1 MALFTT
7 ALDNTLIFS
16 KGFVKNEDVIAVEY
30 KDNKELSYMTKQ
42 ALDYLKSLNEVIT
55 IVPITSRSLEEFKQL
70 TFYNLFEHAI
80 LSNGLTILYK
90 GLVEDG
96 NWQYIIQKEFE
107 KMNLADVESLLYNCS
122 SLFKSDFELRGY
134 YYYAE
139 VKEHQEI
146 MVLKLL
152 KPFLYKDWNCF
163 IQDNKLYVTPKIV
176 TKEKALKFLAKKYN
190 LDLMYSFGAGAC
202 KEDKDFINLT
212 LNKISFTNSELW
224 DSLEEA
230 EKYKYSVFILGLS
243 DSERMLK
250 MIKGPENNG
259 FKNN

>member
-1 MALFTT
+1 MTLFAT

-30 KDNKELSYMTKQ
+30 KDNQELSYTTKQ
-42 ALDYLKSLNEVIT
+42 ALEILKKLNEKIT

-70 TFYNLFEHAI
+70 TFYSMFEHTI
-80 LSNGLTILYK
+80 LSNGLVILYK

-107 KMNLADVESLLYNCS
+107 KMDLSDVESLLYNCS
-122 SLFKSDFELRGY
+122 SLFKSDFELRDY

-152 KPFLYKDWNCF
+152 KPFLHKDWNCF
-163 IQDNKLYVTPKIV
+163 VQDNKLYVTPKIV
-176 TKEKALKFLAKKYN
+176 TKENALKFLSKKYD
-190 LDLMYSFGAGAC
+190 LDLLHSWGVGDS
-202 KEDKDFINLT
+202 KIDKGFIDLT
-212 LNKISFTNSELW
+212 MNKISFVNSELW
-224 DSLEEA
+224 DSLKEK
-230 EKYKYSVFILGLS
+230 EKYKYSIFLLGLS
-243 DSERMLK
+243 GSEEMLK
-250 MIKGPENNG
+250 MIGR
-259 FKNN
+259 FL

>member
-1 MALFTT
+1 MPLFAT

-42 ALDYLKSLNEVIT
+42 AFDYLNSLNEEIT
-55 IVPITSRSLEEFKQL
+55 IVPISSRSLEEFKQL
-70 TFYNLFEHAI
+70 TFYSMFEHAI
-80 LSNGLTILYK
+80 LSNGLVILYK

-107 KMNLADVESLLYNCS
+107 KMDLVNVESLLYNCS
-122 SLFKSDFELRGY
+122 SLFKSNFELRDY

-146 MVLKLL
+146 MALKLL
-152 KPFLYKDWNCF
+152 RPFLHKDWNCF
-163 IQDNKLYVTPKIV
+163 VQNNKLYIVPKIV
-176 TKEKALKFLAKKYN
+176 TKENALKFLTKKYN
-190 LDLMYSFGAGAC
+190 LDLPHSFGAGAS
-202 KEDKDFINLT
+202 KDDKNFINLT

-230 EKYKYSVFILGLS
+230 EKYKYSVFLLGLS
-243 DSERMLK
+243 DSERLLK
-250 MIKGPENNG
+250 MIKGPVNNG

>member
-1 MALFTT
+1 MALFAT

-42 ALDYLKSLNEVIT
+42 ALDTLKSLNEEIT

-80 LSNGLTILYK
+80 LSNGLVILYK

-96 NWQYIIQKEFE
+96 NWQSIIQKEFD
-107 KMNLADVESLLYNCS
+107 KMDLADVESLLYNCS
-122 SLFKSDFELRGY
+122 SLFKSDFELKGY

-152 KPFLYKDWNCF
+152 KPFLHKDWNCF
-163 IQDNKLYVTPKIV
+163 YKI
-176 TKEKALKFLAKKYN
+176 TSS
-190 LDLMYSFGAGAC
+190 M
-202 KEDKDFINLT
+202 
-212 LNKISFTNSELW
+212 
-224 DSLEEA
+224 
-230 EKYKYSVFILGLS
+230 
-243 DSERMLK
+243 
-250 MIKGPENNG
+250 
-259 FKNN
+259 

>member
-1 MALFTT
+1 MTLLAT

-42 ALDYLKSLNEVIT
+42 AFDILEKLSKEIT
-55 IVPITSRSLEEFKQL
+55 VVPITSRSLEEFKQI

-80 LSNGLTILYK
+80 LSNGLVILYK

-96 NWQYIIQKEFE
+96 NWQSIIQKEFD
-107 KMNLADVESLLYNCS
+107 KMDLADVESLLYNCS
-122 SLFKSDFELRGY
+122 SLFKSDFELKGY

-152 KPFLYKDWNCF
+152 KPFLHKDWNCF
-163 IQDNKLYVTPKIV
+163 VQDNKLYVTPKIV
-176 TKEKALKFLAKKYN
+176 TKENALKYLSGKHD
-190 LDLMYSFGAGAC
+190 LDLLHSWGVGDSKA
-202 KEDKDFINLT
+202 DKGFIDLT
-212 LNKISFTNSELW
+212 MNKISFVNSELW
-224 DSLEEA
+224 DSLKEK
-230 EKYKYSVFILGLS
+230 EKYKYSIFLLGLS
-243 DSERMLK
+243 GSEEMLK
-250 MIKGPENNG
+250 MIGR
-259 FKNN
+259 FL

>member
-1 MALFTT
+1 MALFAA

-16 KGFVKNEDVIAVEY
+16 KGFVKDEDVIAVEY

-70 TFYNLFEHAI
+70 TFYSMFEYAI
-80 LSNGLTILYK
+80 LSNGLAILHK

-96 NWQYIIQKEFE
+96 NWQAIIQKEFDRID
-107 KMNLADVESLLYNCS
+107 LSDVESLLYNCS
-122 SLFKSDFELRGY
+122 SLFKSDFEFKGY
-134 YYYAE
+134 YYCAE

-146 MVLKLL
+146 MVLRLL
-152 KPFLYKDWNCF
+152 KPFLHKDWNCF
-163 IQDNKLYVTPKIV
+163 VQGNKLYVVPKFV
-176 TKEKALKFLAKKYN
+176 TKENALKYLTGKYD
-190 LDLMYSFGAGAC
+190 LDLIYSFGAGAS
-202 KEDKDFINLT
+202 KEDKNFIDLT

-230 EKYKYSVFILGLS
+230 EKYKYSVFLLGLS

-250 MIKGPENNG
+250 MIKG
-259 FKNN
+259 F